1 MQALDT
7 PSREICASL
16 MAATIL
22 HGVLAIRAN
31 NQPETLLI
39 MPPLVITEED
49 VDDVVAAIGAAA
61 SVVGDAQ

>member
-1 MQALDT
+1 
-7 PSREICASL
+7 